1 MQNFGVRF
9 ITIIVFGICFSLIG
23 LAQTNSV
30 IYLDENTKKINIWG
44 NDKIQ
49 YLEDTTQQLQLKNIL
64 LDTTLAFQSA
74 ASHSPDF
81 GFVESLF
88 WIKFKVCKK
97 TNQSV
102 SWVLHNSYPMVDELR
117 VYLLN
122 ETSGVVTRKTLKET
136 FPGYQRNINVHQC
149 AFPLDLIPG
158 QVYTVYIH
166 FYSADA
172 KKLQFEIL
180 ETHLFYES
188 YFDELWFWSWHL
200 GFVICMI
207 IVQLIFL
214 LVTKERNFLL
224 YVLFLTGYLLVAVV
238 GGYGI
243 IDSLL
248 WEHND
253 WIKRYSII
261 IAVALSCVLG
271 ALFYA
276 HALRLRAL
284 APILYR
290 LLMLD
295 GILSIVLSFWIVIK
309 PDLMSPNVYSCAL
322 IVIFFCLVSIA
333 CIVSYKRGNH
343 SAIYY
348 LFGTLAYFIGI
359 MVILLWTLSYLSPN
373 VFVANA
379 MHIGSMLEMM
389 FFTWA
394 LADDYRRTREEKV
407 QTQEELI
414 FTLKSQNKEISEALL
429 RGQTLERKRV
439 AADLHDS
446 LGGTLSAMRWTLSS
460 FNPEG
465 LTPQERQVY
474 EGLVE
479 MTKDAHQRVR
489 FLSHNLVPEDL
500 EKDGLGL
507 SLQKLVDKLNR
518 NNRTT
523 FYLDIGLE
531 ERLNHKTEFEFYSI
545 CLELINN
552 VIKHANATEA
562 RIKLQRSGGY
572 VHLEIFDNGKG
583 INPHTTQGKGM
594 QNIQDRIS
602 SLKGTWQIESN
613 TRGTFVS
620 AQVPIS

>member
-9 ITIIVFGICFSLIG
+9 ITIVFGICFSLIG
-23 LAQTNSV
+23 LAQTNPV

-44 NDKIQ
+44 NDNIQ
-49 YLEDTTQQLQLKNIL
+49 YLEDTTQQLQLKDIL
-64 LDTTLAFQSA
+64 LDTTLAFQSTA
-74 ASHSPDF
+74 GHSPDF
-81 GFVESLF
+81 GFVESVF

-97 TNQSV
+97 NNQSV

-117 VYLLN
+117 IYLLN

-149 AFPLDLIPG
+149 AFPLDLIAG

-373 VFVANA
+373 IFVANA

-562 RIKLQRSGGY
+562 RIKLQRRGGY

-620 AQVPIS
+620 AQVPVS

>member
-9 ITIIVFGICFSLIG
+9 ITVIFGICFSLIG

-44 NDKIQ
+44 NDNIQ
-49 YLEDTTQQLQLKNIL
+49 YLEDTTQQLQLKDIL
-64 LDTTLAFQSA
+64 LDTTLAFQSS
-74 ASHSPDF
+74 ASHSPNF

-224 YVLFLTGYLLVAVV
+224 YVLFLTGYLMVAVV

-284 APILYR
+284 APLLYR

-295 GILSIVLSFWIVIK
+295 GGLSIVLSFWIVIK

-523 FYLDIGLE
+523 FYLDISLE

-562 RIKLQRSGGY
+562 RIKLQRRGGY

-620 AQVPIS
+620 AQVPVS

>member
-9 ITIIVFGICFSLIG
+9 ITIVFGICFSLIG
-23 LAQTNSV
+23 LAQTNPV

-44 NDKIQ
+44 NDNIQ
-49 YLEDTTQQLQLKNIL
+49 YLEDTTQQLQLKDIL
-64 LDTTLAFQSA
+64 LDTTLAFQSTA
-74 ASHSPDF
+74 GHSPDF
-81 GFVESLF
+81 GFVESVF

-97 TNQSV
+97 NNQSV

-117 VYLLN
+117 IYLLN

-373 VFVANA
+373 IFVANA

-562 RIKLQRSGGY
+562 RIKLQRRGGY

-620 AQVPIS
+620 AQVPVS

>member
-9 ITIIVFGICFSLIG
+9 ITVIFGICFSLIA

-30 IYLDENTKKINIWG
+30 IYLDEDTKKINIWG
-44 NDKIQ
+44 NDNIQ
-49 YLEDTTQQLQLKNIL
+49 YLEDTTQQLQLKDIL
-64 LDTTLAFQSA
+64 LDTTLAFQSS
-74 ASHSPDF
+74 ASHSPNF

-188 YFDELWFWSWHL
+188 YFDELWFWSGHL

-224 YVLFLTGYLLVAVV
+224 YVLFLTGYLMVAVV

-284 APILYR
+284 APLLYR

-295 GILSIVLSFWIVIK
+295 GVLSIVLSFWIVIK

-523 FYLDIGLE
+523 FYLDISLE

-562 RIKLQRSGGY
+562 RIKLQRRGGY

-620 AQVPIS
+620 AQVPVS